1 MSTRTLSFA
10 ASHAC
15 VAGLFKISVGGMTQ
29 DSGLQGFVG
38 PYVAC
43 GSLTLQRRRP
53 CIAWDSHTSS
63 LSCRQQVGGQ
73 CACPSNATR
82 SIVKGQRARG
92 LPPPRSWTRL
102 SSGGCP
108 SGPPARDPA
117 SLHRFPSRV
126 PRPTSGA
133 LPWQTHRH
141 SVSGLVCASRLELRM
156 LIMEMQL
163 RQHSIF
169 GWLTRTLDE
178 ATLVSGRHTRIH
190 WNSLD
195 IPFRS

>member
-1 MSTRTLSFA
+1 MCCRSFQDFSGGHGSGLRT
-10 ASHAC
+10 
-15 VAGLFKISVGGMTQ
+15 AGLRRAIRCMR
-29 DSGLQGFVG
+29 
-38 PYVAC
+38 
-43 GSLTLQRRRP
+43 LT
-53 CIAWDSHTSS
+53 HTSEAAAMHCVGLTHIILELQATSRWAVRLPFECNSVNCQRATGSRSASPAVMDS
-63 LSCRQQVGGQ
+63 LSG
-73 CACPSNATR
+73 
-82 SIVKGQRARG
+82 
-92 LPPPRSWTRL
+92 
-102 SSGGCP
+102 GGCP

-156 LIMEMQL
+156 LIMDMQL

-190 WNSLD
+190 WNRLD

>member
-1 MSTRTLSFA
+1 MQLGQLSKGSELA
-10 ASHAC
+10 VCLPHGH
-15 VAGLFKISVGGMTQ
+15 GL
-29 DSGLQGFVG
+29 
-38 PYVAC
+38 A
-43 GSLTLQRRRP
+43 RRR
-53 CIAWDSHTSS
+53 
-63 LSCRQQVGGQ
+63 
-73 CACPSNATR
+73 
-82 SIVKGQRARG
+82 
-92 LPPPRSWTRL
+92 
-102 SSGGCP
+102 GCP

-169 GWLTRTLDE
+169 GWLTRMLDE

-190 WNSLD
+190 WNRSGHAISELMLSATSGAHPIPCVAGLLSWGHAVEAARGRCNPARALGGAYGISGARHASVSLRL
-195 IPFRS
+195 PATFGTNFPSPLH